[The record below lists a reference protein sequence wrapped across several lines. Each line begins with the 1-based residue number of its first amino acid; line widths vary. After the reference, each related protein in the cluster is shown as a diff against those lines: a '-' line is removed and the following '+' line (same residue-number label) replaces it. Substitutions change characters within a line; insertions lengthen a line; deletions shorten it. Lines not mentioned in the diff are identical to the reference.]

1 MGIAELFDRI
11 YIVNLPERTDRRRE
25 MEDQLVKV
33 GLGGHPRVMFFPA
46 IRPNAAGEFP
56 SIGARGCF
64 SSHLAILQDA
74 AQQGLQRILIL
85 EDDLDFSR
93 DFNARIGALC
103 ARLQQ
108 SDWGVFYGGYELLQP
123 LAGPDAEI
131 QSMAAEAAV
140 RTTHFIAFQAP
151 VMERAAAY
159 LQAMLARP
167 GGASGRRAD
176 ACRRRLFMVPAATS
190 GNAHPDCRAG
200 TGLSAQFENRYSP
213 VVVDRPY
220 AIAARC
226 GEPGTQTQEPPAL
239 VARLTGHGRRRGL
252 DGRSHVSGSSR

>member
-25 MEDQLVKV
+25 MEEQLVKV
-33 GLGGHPRVMFFPA
+33 GLGGHPRVIFFPA
-46 IRPNAAGEFP
+46 IRPPDAGGFP

-93 DFNARIGALC
+93 DFNARVGALC

-108 SDWGVFYGGYELLQP
+108 SDWGVFYGGYELLHP
-123 LAGPDAEI
+123 LAASDADI
-131 QSMAAEAAV
+131 QSMAADAAV

-151 VMERAAAY
+151 AMERAAAY

-167 GGASGRRAD
+167 GGHADGGPMHVDGAYSWFRRQHPEV
-176 ACRRRLFMVPAATS
+176 LTLISVPEL
-190 GNAHPDCRAG
+190 GYQR
-200 TGLSAQFENRYSP
+200 
-213 VVVDRPY
+213 
-220 AIAARC
+220 
-226 GEPGTQTQEPPAL
+226 
-239 VARLTGHGRRRGL
+239 
-252 DGRSHVSGSSR
+252 SSRTDIHPLSWIDRTPLLREVAHLARKLKNRLRSSHA

>member
-1 MGIAELFDRI
+1 
-11 YIVNLPERTDRRRE
+11 
-25 MEDQLVKV
+25 
-33 GLGGHPRVMFFPA
+33 
-46 IRPNAAGEFP
+46 
-56 SIGARGCF
+56 
-64 SSHLAILQDA
+64 
-74 AQQGLQRILIL
+74 LIP

-140 RTTHFIAFQAP
+140 RTTHFVAFQAP

-167 GGASGRRAD
+167 GG
-176 ACRRRLFMVPAATS
+176 
-190 GNAHPDCRAG
+190 HPDGGPMHVDGAYSWFRRQHPEMLTLIAVPELG
-200 TGLSAQFENRYSP
+200 YQRSSKTDIHPLSWI
-213 VVVDRPY
+213 DRTPLLRD
-220 AIAARC
+220 AAN
-226 GEPGTQTQEPPAL
+226 L
-239 VARLTGHGRRRGL
+239 ARKLKNHLR
-252 DGRSHVSGSSR
+252 SSRA

>member
-11 YIVNLPERTDRRRE
+11 YNVNLPERTDRRRE

-167 GGASGRRAD
+167 GG
-176 ACRRRLFMVPAATS
+176 
-190 GNAHPDCRAG
+190 HPDGGPMHVDGAYSWFRRQHPEMLTLIAVPELG
-200 TGLSAQFENRYSP
+200 YQRSSKTDIHPLSWI
-213 VVVDRPY
+213 DRTPLLRD
-220 AIAARC
+220 AAN
-226 GEPGTQTQEPPAL
+226 L
-239 VARLTGHGRRRGL
+239 ARKLKNHLR
-252 DGRSHVSGSSR
+252 SSRA

>member
-1 MGIAELFDRI
+1 MRWRAELFDRI

-167 GGASGRRAD
+167 GG
-176 ACRRRLFMVPAATS
+176 
-190 GNAHPDCRAG
+190 HPDGGPMHVDGAYSWFRRQHPEMLTLIAVPELG
-200 TGLSAQFENRYSP
+200 YQRSSKTDIHPLSWI
-213 VVVDRPY
+213 DRTPLLRD
-220 AIAARC
+220 AAN
-226 GEPGTQTQEPPAL
+226 L
-239 VARLTGHGRRRGL
+239 ARKLKNHLR
-252 DGRSHVSGSSR
+252 SSRA

>member
-167 GGASGRRAD
+167 GG
-176 ACRRRLFMVPAATS
+176 
-190 GNAHPDCRAG
+190 HPDGGPMHVDGAYSWFRRQHPEMLTLIAVPELG
-200 TGLSAQFENRYSP
+200 YQRSSKTDIHPLSWI
-213 VVVDRPY
+213 DRTPLLRD
-220 AIAARC
+220 AAN
-226 GEPGTQTQEPPAL
+226 L
-239 VARLTGHGRRRGL
+239 ARKLKNHLR
-252 DGRSHVSGSSR
+252 SSRA

>member
-1 MGIAELFDRI
+1 MRWRAELFDRI

-74 AQQGLQRILIL
+74 AQQGLQRILIP

-140 RTTHFIAFQAP
+140 RTTHFVAFQAP

-167 GGASGRRAD
+167 GG
-176 ACRRRLFMVPAATS
+176 
-190 GNAHPDCRAG
+190 HPDGGPMHVDGAYSWFRRQHPEMLTLIAVPELG
-200 TGLSAQFENRYSP
+200 YQRSSKTDIHPLSWI
-213 VVVDRPY
+213 DRTPLLRD
-220 AIAARC
+220 AAN
-226 GEPGTQTQEPPAL
+226 L
-239 VARLTGHGRRRGL
+239 ARKLKNHLR
-252 DGRSHVSGSSR
+252 SSRA